1 MENGTAP
8 TQKQLEQAIKRAK
21 SQRTELE
28 EKAAEIRIFLSESLP
43 QMVNQCVRQ
52 LHNIEVRLE
61 ETYDRE
67 REAEAKLHAMEDAET
82 EEVSQ

>member
-1 MENGTAP
+1 
-8 TQKQLEQAIKRAK
+8 
-21 SQRTELE
+21 
-28 EKAAEIRIFLSESLP
+28 
-43 QMVNQCVRQ
+43 MVNQCVRQ